1 MVAIQT
7 FVTQWYW
14 AGWKSKM
21 WDGAV
26 RLWRIIGC
34 DSDRQELA
42 SELKTKFPMHH
53 TSWLA
58 SSSVV
63 QFNFLLHSQSILV
76 WMLMHLRIEF
86 LIQQWEV
93 QRSQC
98 TSTGETKSAP
108 TWDKKCGPISWWA
121 LHILCENWRSPG
133 KPSSTGGRQCMVP
146 LNIIVYALVS
156 MCEKDLICYTCMVCR
171 TISVIVF
178 HVWKGVHLVAAVVG
192 WYYTAWSDS
201 SRYVNNEHWTCMYT
215 V

>member
-1 MVAIQT
+1 
-7 FVTQWYW
+7 
-14 AGWKSKM
+14 
-21 WDGAV
+21 
-26 RLWRIIGC
+26 
-34 DSDRQELA
+34 
-42 SELKTKFPMHH
+42 
-53 TSWLA
+53 
-58 SSSVV
+58 
-63 QFNFLLHSQSILV
+63 
-76 WMLMHLRIEF
+76 MHLRIEF

-121 LHILCENWRSPG
+121 LQILCENWRSPG
-133 KPSSTGGRQCMVP
+133 TPSSTGGRQCMVP
-146 LNIIVYALVS
+146 LKIIVYALVS
-156 MCEKDLICYTCMVCR
+156 MCEKDLICNTCMVCR
-171 TISVIVF
+171 TISVIVFHVWKGVHRQHIGSAYGSTIKCIVF